1 MTRTKFLIP
10 LLLLVSL
17 LISCAFN
24 TQVNKKLMTAKKS
37 FIRVD
42 AMLIDEECAR
52 ASCIMPQSIIPYA
65 TASGAI
71 VQIKNKYF
79 ILTAAHVC
87 NSNNQIIGQKEV
99 HGHEVKFVLVD
110 RDNKEFEGK
119 VAKVDFNSDICLLY
133 SEEITGPPLKL
144 AGKRPEYADKIYNIA
159 SPLGISHK
167 EMVLLFEGHYS
178 ANVDLRAYYTI
189 PTTQGSS
196 GSPILNSNGEL
207 VGMIHSVHAR
217 FHHIAVSPTYTT
229 LWNFLH

>member
-1 MTRTKFLIP
+1 MIRARFLFS
-10 LLLLVSL
+10 LLLLFSL
-17 LISCAFN
+17 LISCGLN
-24 TQVNKKLMTAKKS
+24 TQVNKKLITAKKS

-42 AMLIDEECAR
+42 AMLIDEECAM
-52 ASCIMPQSIIPYA
+52 ASCVVPQSIIPYA
-65 TASGAI
+65 TASGSI
-71 VQIKNKYF
+71 VQVKNKYF

-99 HGHEVKFVLVD
+99 PHHELKLVLID

-119 VAKVDFNSDICLLY
+119 VVKVDFNSDICLLH
-133 SEEITGPPLKL
+133 SEEISGPALKL
-144 AGKRPEYADKIYNIA
+144 ATKRPEYADRIYNIA

-167 EMVLLFEGHYS
+167 EMVLLFEGFYS
-178 ANVDLRAYYTI
+178 DSIDLGAYYTI

-196 GSPILNSNGEL
+196 GSPILNSDGEL
-207 VGMIHSVHAR
+207 VGMIHSVHGR